1 MNEDII
7 ILKEI
12 SGLAES
18 LCKNKNASPG
28 QLNTLITQYNIF
40 AKKTQNF
47 PQVIAYNENTDSDG
61 YGVSI
66 CGDGFFKLIL
76 IRIYTGAYLKVVEEK
91 LSHIFATTQ
100 ILSQIAGELSND
112 VNVSPYALK
121 ALIVEYNNI
130 AKQTNDL
137 SPITPFNL
145 NTDSNMFETC
155 ISVDGMEKI
164 TTIKI
169 KLSIYQKKFESA
181 HEQPKMKDE
190 PKPQSI
196 SSAPISVVGDKNT
209 IILGPSNKID
219 HSIHTDKKDKSSSK
233 NYFWTKIG
241 AIAAIAGVIVAI
253 IIAVLQHVDTDKN
266 YELNAPISNQE
277 IHSDQHQQIVN
288 NIIGNNNTINN
299 SNSTQ
304 LENKYIPKA
313 SVDTSLSTSLS
324 NSFVNELCLLY
335 KRAKSIKPEEFRTAG
350 LLTAL
355 MDDFNSFARKYNIKE
370 IDSCEKIDQG
380 FDSVNKCGIDRLEKI
395 KYQLNVLKLN
405 HKINCNL

>member
-66 CGDGFFKLIL
+66 CGDGFFKLLL

-100 ILSQIAGELSND
+100 ILSQIADELSND

-169 KLSIYQKKFESA
+169 KLSIYQKK
-181 HEQPKMKDE
+181 
-190 PKPQSI
+190 
-196 SSAPISVVGDKNT
+196 N
-209 IILGPSNKID
+209 
-219 HSIHTDKKDKSSSK
+219 
-233 NYFWTKIG
+233 
-241 AIAAIAGVIVAI
+241 
-253 IIAVLQHVDTDKN
+253 
-266 YELNAPISNQE
+266 
-277 IHSDQHQQIVN
+277 
-288 NIIGNNNTINN
+288 
-299 SNSTQ
+299 
-304 LENKYIPKA
+304 
-313 SVDTSLSTSLS
+313 
-324 NSFVNELCLLY
+324 
-335 KRAKSIKPEEFRTAG
+335 
-350 LLTAL
+350 
-355 MDDFNSFARKYNIKE
+355 
-370 IDSCEKIDQG
+370 
-380 FDSVNKCGIDRLEKI
+380 
-395 KYQLNVLKLN
+395 
-405 HKINCNL
+405 